1 MSYILVLVL
10 GLVLGLALAYGLYY
24 FQKKKEEALKLSAEE
39 LKLSAQKEAEAILER
54 AKEKAEMLVLSAE
67 ERSKEILLKAE
78 KEALEKL
85 KNAEQ
90 EIKMELQ
97 KRKGELEREFQ
108 HKLKELAQKEE
119 RLQQKDDLLSK
130 RELEF
135 AKREEILERKLAE
148 IEGLKA
154 TLEQERKELEVVMKS
169 AKEELEKISGLTEK
183 EARELFLKKIEEEM
197 TEEKARVIMKIEN
210 EIREESKRK
219 AQEIIAYATAKAAIP
234 FVTEKTVSVV
244 QLPNEEMKGRII
256 GREGRNIRT
265 FENLTGVDLLID
277 DTPEVVVLS
286 CHDPYRREIARISL
300 ERLIA
305 DGRIH
310 PTRIEEV
317 VKQVE
322 EEMEQV
328 VFEIG
333 EKTCFELGVYGLHHE
348 LIKLLGK
355 LKFRTSYSQN
365 VLQHSVETA
374 IICSALAAEL
384 GLDPKKA
391 KRAALLHDIGK
402 ASSYEQEGPHAL
414 IGAEIARKYGEDEE
428 IINAIASHHED
439 VPISTVLGILLQVS
453 DALSG
458 ARPGARREL
467 LEAYLKRIKE
477 LEALTAS
484 FEGVEKA
491 FAIQAGREVRVIV
504 NSKVVSDEKAY
515 VLAREIAQKIEKELT
530 YPGII
535 KVTVLRET
543 RAIEYAK

>member
-1 MSYILVLVL
+1 MSYLASLLL
-10 GLVLGLALAYGLYY
+10 GLIIGLLLAGVYLYL
-24 FQKKKEEALKLSAEE
+24 QKKKEKE
-39 LKLSAQKEAEAILER
+39 LKVTAEKEAEEILER
-54 AKEKAEMLVLSAE
+54 AKEKANLLIASAE
-67 ERSKEILLKAE
+67 DRSKEILVKAE
-78 KEALEKL
+78 KEALEKIRE
-85 KNAEQ
+85 AEEKINL
-90 EIKMELQ
+90 EIKKHKED
-97 KRKGELEREFQ
+97 LERNYQ
-108 HKLKELAQKEE
+108 HRLQDLAKREEKLYQKEE
-119 RLQQKDDLLSK
+119 FLAKK
-130 RELEF
+130 EMEF
-135 AKREEILERKLAE
+135 LKREEILEKKSSEVEQLKLQ
-148 IEGLKA
+148 
-154 TLEQERKELEVVMKS
+154 LEESKKELNELINK

-183 EARELFLKKIEEEM
+183 EARELILKKIEEEM
-197 TEEKARVIMKIEN
+197 LEEKAKVIMKIES
-210 EIREESKRK
+210 EIKEESKRK
-219 AQEIIAYATAKAAIP
+219 AQEIIAYATAKAAIS

-265 FENLTGVDLLID
+265 FETLTGVDLLID

-286 CHDPYRREIARISL
+286 CHDPYRREIAKISL

-322 EEMEQV
+322 EEMEQH
-328 VFEIG
+328 VFEVG
-333 EKTCFELGVYGLHHE
+333 EKTAFELGIYGLHPE

-365 VLQHSVETA
+365 VLQHSIETA
-374 IICSALAAEL
+374 IICVGLAGEL

-402 ASSYEQEGPHAL
+402 AASFELEGPHAL
-414 IGAEIARKYGEDEE
+414 IGAELARKYGEEEE
-428 IINAIASHHED
+428 IVNAIASHHED
-439 VPISTVLGILLQVS
+439 IPITSLYGVILQVA

-467 LEAYLKRIKE
+467 LEAYLKRIHQ
-477 LEALTAS
+477 LESIAQS

-491 FAIQAGREVRVIV
+491 YAIQAGREVRVIV
-504 NSKVVSDEKAY
+504 NSKKVSDERAY
-515 VLAREIAQKIEKELT
+515 LLAREIAQAIEKELT

>member
-1 MSYILVLVL
+1 MGYLLGFLLGILFCII
-10 GLVLGLALAYGLYY
+10 LAGIYLYL
-24 FQKKKEEALKLSAEE
+24 QKKKEQEGKISAEKEAQAIIERANEKAKVIILSAEE
-39 LKLSAQKEAEAILER
+39 K
-54 AKEKAEMLVLSAE
+54 
-67 ERSKEILLKAE
+67 SKEILVEAE
-78 KEALEKL
+78 KEAF
-85 KNAEQ
+85 N
-90 EIKMELQ
+90 
-97 KRKGELEREFQ
+97 
-108 HKLKELAQKEE
+108 KLKEAEEKIQKEINKYKE
-119 RLQQKDDLLSK
+119 QLEKDYQQRLFDLTKKEEKLYQKEDFLSK
-130 RELEF
+130 KELEF
-135 AKREEILERKLAE
+135 LKREEILNKKSAE
-148 IEGLKA
+148 IEQLKIQWEESKKEVNIL
-154 TLEQERKELEVVMKS
+154 LEK

-183 EARELFLKKIEEEM
+183 EARDLLLSKIEEEM
-197 TEEKARVIMKIEN
+197 LEEKAKVIMKIEN
-210 EIREESKRK
+210 EIKEESKRK
-219 AQEIIAYATAKAAIP
+219 AQEIIAYAIAKAAIP

-265 FENLTGVDLLID
+265 FETLTGVDLLID

-286 CHDPYRREIARISL
+286 CHDPYRREIAKIAL
-300 ERLIA
+300 ERLIL

-322 EEMEQV
+322 EEMEQHIHEV
-328 VFEIG
+328 G
-333 EKTCFELGVYGLHHE
+333 EKTAFELGVYGIHPE

-365 VLQHSVETA
+365 VLQHSIETA
-374 IICSALAAEL
+374 IICVAIAGEL

-391 KRAALLHDIGK
+391 KRIALLHDIGK
-402 ASSYEQEGPHAL
+402 AASYEQEGPHAL
-414 IGAEIARKYGEDEE
+414 IGAELARKYGEDEE
-428 IINAIASHHED
+428 IVNAIASHHED
-439 VPISTVLGILLQVS
+439 IPVTSLYGIILQVA

-467 LEAYLKRIKE
+467 LEAYLKRIHQ
-477 LEALTAS
+477 LESLAQS

-491 FAIQAGREVRVIV
+491 YAIQAGREVRVIV
-504 NSKVVSDEKAY
+504 NSKIVSDKMAY
-515 VLAREIAQKIEKELT
+515 VLARDIAQAIEKELT